1 MAEEKLSYHK
11 RKRGL
16 QKWFIRIQVTRRL
29 RFKTFSTEQ
38 NYKIR
43 MKRTIFECL

>member
-16 QKWFIRIQVTRRL
+16 QKFYFRVQITRRL
-29 RFKTFSTEQ
+29 RFKTFSLEQ
-38 NYKIR
+38 NYIKR
-43 MKRTIFECL
+43 MKRTIFE